1 MITKIILTFFKRHE
15 NLTIDFTEGMVALR
29 GANEAGK
36 STIYHAILYAMF
48 GARALPLSVSETVT
62 YGHPDS
68 ALKVHLE
75 FQFEGKLYTIDRST
89 RGAQL
94 ACGSVTANGQAEV
107 TKFVEALFKVNADAA
122 TKIMIASQNGLR
134 GALESGDAVPLIEKL
149 ANISL
154 IDELIDKV
162 QNQLPSGNT
171 KALVE
176 SLAGLEELAEPVL
189 DLSDLAPTVE
199 FCKSVLSLATLTEE
213 KIAKQRSAID
223 EAGARA
229 VIASYTSTK
238 QSIEQ
243 ASKSLEQ
250 NLARIATPP
259 AKPAADVSGLK
270 AAQAAQ
276 TIAVQR
282 YEAFKQFQKYLPA
295 EHQQYLNGVE
305 PEVFRQAAK
314 DKALAA
320 AAAQKLLIAEIAGK
334 TAMLITDKECGLCGK
349 QLDSVEEVV
358 AKNSRLR
365 AEIAAAEQALSNE
378 QFNEKSAQ
386 ADLDLFVGMARV
398 NAAAVNGHAMLKA
411 YTTLSAG
418 FPADLAWV
426 GGYPDAVVQIDYNTQ
441 IQAAEQ
447 AETAYQRALAVQAEV
462 SASVTRLQAE
472 LSGLTLDQIGY
483 TAAQATLEE
492 LTATTLLLQSQVA
505 EVGKARLA
513 LKDAETAVAVAQ
525 QKYDTELTAYRA
537 AMVNKAKL
545 QATLAEYQKNNALI
559 KKLREARP
567 IVAAKL
573 WAIVLSSVSQHFS
586 QIRGTPS
593 IVTRDANRFLVDGHN
608 SMGLS
613 GSTLDALGL
622 AIRVALGKTFLP
634 SVSFLLLD
642 EPAAGM
648 SDERETAMLGLL
660 ATLDYDQVVVVTHS
674 PLADSFAT
682 SVVAL

>member
-1 MITKIILTFFKRHE
+1 MITKIVLTFFKRHE

-176 SLAGLEELAEPVL
+176 SLAGLEELVEPVL

-213 KIAKQRSAID
+213 RIAKQRSAID

-229 VIASYTSTK
+229 VIATYTSTK

-259 AKPAADVSGLK
+259 AKPAADVSALQTARQAQN
-270 AAQAAQ
+270 AAVDRYAAYQAWVKVKQPTEFITENIEDALVFAQ
-276 TIAVQR
+276 TEIDHAQTSWGSWVGR
-282 YEAFKQFQKYLPA
+282 
-295 EHQQYLNGVE
+295 
-305 PEVFRQAAK
+305 RSAAS
-314 DKALAA
+314 ARV
-320 AAAQKLLIAEIAGK
+320 ITE
-334 TAMLITDKECGLCGK
+334 TACGLCGK
-349 QLDSVEEVV
+349 DLSTVPEVVVKNTQLQEEV
-358 AKNSRLR
+358 KNCDANIEACEDVIRERKNRLTWLR
-365 AEIAAAEQALSNE
+365 ALKQTDTE
-378 QFNEKSAQ
+378 
-386 ADLDLFVGMARV
+386 VRTYYAR
-398 NAAAVNGHAMLKA
+398 HHA
-411 YTTLSAG
+411 YTTLGKS
-418 FPADLAWV
+418 FPATLDWK
-426 GGYPDAVVQIDYNTQ
+426 GEHPDPVVQIDYNTQ
-441 IQAAEQ
+441 IQEAER

-462 SASVTRLQAE
+462 SASVTRLQTE
-472 LSGLTLDQIGY
+472 LSGLTLDKAGY
-483 TAAQATLEE
+483 SAAQETLEE
-492 LTATTLLLQSQVA
+492 LTATTLLLQTQVA